1 MKLIKKILLTS
12 PLIFS
17 ITSITSSSVF
27 VSKQNKDFQFN
38 NQKNHVKKTRDISNN
53 FENLEE
59 LQIPTDLVY
68 VSEKLSAE
76 NTPVLNLSSNT
87 DFINKDNLKKWQ
99 DFSTNISKLEGTSFI
114 KEELS
119 ELFNLLN
126 TFAEYQ
132 NTINQLNNMDPSNP
146 MYHLKDSFIDV
157 IKSQNNY
164 FETMSDI
171 PGVENIENKLLQLSG
186 IVEGKKI
193 KRLSSNKFTK
203 IDALNPSTK
212 SESNGIENVA
222 GQGFSTLVK
231 IAEIDYEVLGNYGIM
246 FEYKKTQNS
255 VAKKGVLYIKNDQEQ
270 LKNVVFESIA
280 NSSFD
285 ISKLSTQLDV
295 FGRWEDSNDEIIDD
309 DLNSFNNFLIN
320 YNPLIQKYEIFVRLK
335 EEESMSNIRF
345 ATDSDTFYGTNLV
358 VGSKFGILDIQ
369 FDKNST
375 FRSIIGLSSED
386 TKLLNLDSSSVINS
400 IEFFSSSLSSSR
412 INNVER
418 KRQLTFWQG
427 NGLSFDLPL
436 YYASST
442 NSNLSQNIFSYKP
455 INIYQ
460 NGSLTNSQQD
470 IKLLVKDSPSILKP
484 NLYDMYSGL
493 KNDLIDSVANDFV
506 NKSTIKLASSYF
518 SKNQLAQQ
526 TLEFYDDFYAIG
538 NREKNGWNNID
549 RAQTTKFIEIL
560 DPTNKIFNR
569 KPNVVDETNSQTE
582 NSTIL
587 ANEII
592 DQRTIAINLLS
603 DVYQEF
609 SNPNSTTF
617 KNLKL
622 DLGNVSIWS
631 GDEKNNNFVNI
642 KKNNKHLSGTPYE
655 IYQFLNKNWNTL
667 ARISE
672 NLFKLNE
679 DHNRYLVGNGNYAHL
694 IVENWLTKIT
704 EFTVDSVIIDNTIN
718 EVINLIKNKV
728 TNNLT
733 NEIQFSNLN
742 QEVKDQLA
750 NYLGTL
756 IKAQFGTINNEF
768 ESKQYNPIYD
778 SIKNVFEKNLNNSNF
793 TSLKSGNQIF
803 TTIGQMKLISYNQYL
818 INNLIDSKNVNL
830 TTSIKSIFDL
840 LYFKNTENG
849 PYLGNSIFKSQ
860 ITKMAFDSFNSEK
873 NGSNLLVSFV
883 SDQPI
888 SKKNKVLIYSEL
900 ISALANENFF
910 DIQNLINQMLE
921 TGKPINSLEL
931 ENELL
936 NSFQKIIVNI
946 TTNLPNRH
954 FKINDQNIKTFYL
967 DDLISSANIY
977 IALNFRLNQ
986 LMNENNKS
994 ANNKII
1000 ERIQDI
1006 LNSNSQFNS
1015 SELSIWSN
1023 ILYGTYNYENLTANL
1038 SGRNGQANLINLSND
1053 IIKDQ
1058 TILSTRIVTTNASLL
1073 ILEPTLKY
1081 IWWTILILSGL
1092 GILTTSSIGVF
1103 NKNNKTKLINYPI
1116 IKWLLILGFI
1126 LGLSLMLL
1134 GIIFIAL

>member
-1 MKLIKKILLTS
+1 M
-12 PLIFS
+12 
-17 ITSITSSSVF
+17 
-27 VSKQNKDFQFN
+27 
-38 NQKNHVKKTRDISNN
+38 
-53 FENLEE
+53 
-59 LQIPTDLVY
+59 
-68 VSEKLSAE
+68 
-76 NTPVLNLSSNT
+76 
-87 DFINKDNLKKWQ
+87 
-99 DFSTNISKLEGTSFI
+99 
-114 KEELS
+114 
-119 ELFNLLN
+119 
-126 TFAEYQ
+126 
-132 NTINQLNNMDPSNP
+132 
-146 MYHLKDSFIDV
+146 
-157 IKSQNNY
+157 
-164 FETMSDI
+164 
-171 PGVENIENKLLQLSG
+171 
-186 IVEGKKI
+186 
-193 KRLSSNKFTK
+193 
-203 IDALNPSTK
+203 
-212 SESNGIENVA
+212 
-222 GQGFSTLVK
+222 
-231 IAEIDYEVLGNYGIM
+231 
-246 FEYKKTQNS
+246 
-255 VAKKGVLYIKNDQEQ
+255 
-270 LKNVVFESIA
+270 
-280 NSSFD
+280 
-285 ISKLSTQLDV
+285 
-295 FGRWEDSNDEIIDD
+295 
-309 DLNSFNNFLIN
+309 
-320 YNPLIQKYEIFVRLK
+320 
-335 EEESMSNIRF
+335 
-345 ATDSDTFYGTNLV
+345 
-358 VGSKFGILDIQ
+358 
-369 FDKNST
+369 
-375 FRSIIGLSSED
+375 
-386 TKLLNLDSSSVINS
+386 
-400 IEFFSSSLSSSR
+400 
-412 INNVER
+412 
-418 KRQLTFWQG
+418 
-427 NGLSFDLPL
+427 
-436 YYASST
+436 
-442 NSNLSQNIFSYKP
+442 
-455 INIYQ
+455 
-460 NGSLTNSQQD
+460 
-470 IKLLVKDSPSILKP
+470 
-484 NLYDMYSGL
+484 
-493 KNDLIDSVANDFV
+493 
-506 NKSTIKLASSYF
+506 
-518 SKNQLAQQ
+518 
-526 TLEFYDDFYAIG
+526 
-538 NREKNGWNNID
+538 
-549 RAQTTKFIEIL
+549 
-560 DPTNKIFNR
+560 
-569 KPNVVDETNSQTE
+569 
-582 NSTIL
+582 
-587 ANEII
+587 
-592 DQRTIAINLLS
+592 
-603 DVYQEF
+603 
-609 SNPNSTTF
+609 
-617 KNLKL
+617 
-622 DLGNVSIWS
+622 
-631 GDEKNNNFVNI
+631 
-642 KKNNKHLSGTPYE
+642 
-655 IYQFLNKNWNTL
+655 
-667 ARISE
+667 
-672 NLFKLNE
+672 
-679 DHNRYLVGNGNYAHL
+679 
-694 IVENWLTKIT
+694 
-704 EFTVDSVIIDNTIN
+704 IIDNTLN

-750 NYLGTL
+750 NHLGTL

-830 TTSIKSIFDL
+830 TTSIKSLFDL
-840 LYFKNTENG
+840 LYFKNAENG

-1116 IKWLLILGFI
+1116 IKWLLIFRIYIRFKFNVIRNYIYCIII
-1126 LGLSLMLL
+1126 L
-1134 GIIFIAL
+1134 I